1 MKWLPAKY
9 KGNKVRKRLALVTH
23 HIKSIVADFSLVIMV
38 RECTEDKQNSPEF
51 PCNLESS
58 GHLLCSF
65 LRCFYQ
71 LEQSFSLFE
80 TFTCTITNVLSLKF
94 PSIFFWLFTFFLCF
108 SIMSQASLPVL
119 F

>member
-38 RECTEDKQNSPEF
+38 RECTGDKQNSLEF

-65 LRCFYQ
+65 LRCFYH

-80 TFTCTITNVLSLKF
+80 TFTCTITNGLAHKSTSDSL
-94 PSIFFWLFTFFLCF
+94 W
-108 SIMSQASLPVL
+108 
-119 F
+119 

>member
-9 KGNKVRKRLALVTH
+9 KRNTVTKRLALVTH

-38 RECTEDKQNSPEF
+38 REYTEDKQNSPES
-51 PCNLESS
+51 PCSLGSS

-80 TFTCTITNVLSLKF
+80 TFTCTITNGLAHKSTSDSL
-94 PSIFFWLFTFFLCF
+94 W
-108 SIMSQASLPVL
+108 
-119 F
+119 